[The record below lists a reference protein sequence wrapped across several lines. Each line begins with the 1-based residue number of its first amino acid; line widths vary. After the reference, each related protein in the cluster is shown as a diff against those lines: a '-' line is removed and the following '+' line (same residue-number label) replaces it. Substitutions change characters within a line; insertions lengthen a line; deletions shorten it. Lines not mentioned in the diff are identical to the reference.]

1 WQQTRASSR
10 KLCSGL
16 FAGAFHGQPPAPLR
30 VIDEAEPPLS
40 RRRRACRRGRRS
52 RHLRVSRGVEA
63 GRHRAAGRR
72 VRNFRRT
79 QLTDDRDVWA
89 GCYPATQKEP
99 FMAEN
104 ENIATNRNLNQ
115 NAENDRKDM
124 EKQISDLKAEVASLT
139 QQLSE
144 RGKQAYED
152 LREDAEGLYDE
163 ASRRARRAGRQ
174 LRSQANAVSET
185 IRDNPGTAA
194 TLLSSAGL
202 IG

>member
-1 WQQTRASSR
+1 
-10 KLCSGL
+10 
-16 FAGAFHGQPPAPLR
+16 
-30 VIDEAEPPLS
+30 
-40 RRRRACRRGRRS
+40 
-52 RHLRVSRGVEA
+52 
-63 GRHRAAGRR
+63 
-72 VRNFRRT
+72 
-79 QLTDDRDVWA
+79 
-89 GCYPATQKEP
+89 
-99 FMAEN
+99 MAKN

-115 NAENDRKDM
+115 NAEDDRKDM

-139 QQLSE
+139 QQLSQ

-202 IG
+202 IGLLIGFLIGQSVGSSQPPRRWY